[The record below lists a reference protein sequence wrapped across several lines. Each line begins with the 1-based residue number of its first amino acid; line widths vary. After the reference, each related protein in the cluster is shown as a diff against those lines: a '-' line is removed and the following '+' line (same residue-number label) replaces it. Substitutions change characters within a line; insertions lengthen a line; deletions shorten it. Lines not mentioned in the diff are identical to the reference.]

1 MLIECFI
8 ILVFLK
14 FLLFFENN
22 LELCNSRDFN
32 VFFCFVFSVL
42 LDLLNKFCRV
52 GLSCFVFFLLMFVG
66 FFIMLFI
73 GERFV
78 IIVLL
83 CIICI
88 CEFKFMSFI
97 GIILLLEIRIFFIS
111 FFFDFKNLLLFLIM
125 FVFFGNFFL
134 FGM

>member
-8 ILVFLK
+8 IFVLLK

-22 LELCNSRDFN
+22 LELCNNKDFN
-32 VFFCFVFSVL
+32 VFFCFIFSVL